1 MAHHVRSW
9 AIAALAAFAL
19 FMVPITPTMAG
30 IVLSSNMEAT
40 WQGSYS
46 QFENNLWIAA
56 PFRTT
61 SDLNTITGVDL
72 KIDNRGDY
80 NGGNMAIDIWT
91 SKGANLG
98 PAGLLSSIY
107 NGGYP
112 GSLVSISGLSLT
124 LNPGTEYFVVARGV
138 NFNDIDNEFFS
149 SPGGLAWL
157 GLYGN
162 NFTHSGT
169 GFVFGSWQS
178 AGDPDSWN
186 PSNSDSFKMT
196 VYAASSN
203 SSVPEIDPAMGSS
216 ALSLVA
222 GVLAMI
228 EQRRRRATL
237 VA

>member
-1 MAHHVRSW
+1 MAHQVRSW
-9 AIAALAAFAL
+9 AIAALAVFAL
-19 FMVPITPTMAG
+19 FMVSITPTMAG

-40 WQGSYS
+40 WKGSYS
-46 QFENNLWIAA
+46 SFENTTWYAA

-98 PAGLLSSIY
+98 PAGLLSVIY

-124 LNPGTEYFVVARGV
+124 LDPGTEYFVVARGED
-138 NFNDIDNEFFS
+138 FNVFENEFYSF
-149 SPGGLAWL
+149 PGSLAWNSV
-157 GLYGN
+157 GG

-169 GFVFGSWQS
+169 GFVFGIWYSL
-178 AGDPDSWN
+178 GDPDNWSKL
-186 PSNSDSFKMT
+186 SDTYSSMMT
-196 VYAASSN
+196 VYAASS
-203 SSVPEIDPAMGSS
+203 SSNVPEIDPATGGS